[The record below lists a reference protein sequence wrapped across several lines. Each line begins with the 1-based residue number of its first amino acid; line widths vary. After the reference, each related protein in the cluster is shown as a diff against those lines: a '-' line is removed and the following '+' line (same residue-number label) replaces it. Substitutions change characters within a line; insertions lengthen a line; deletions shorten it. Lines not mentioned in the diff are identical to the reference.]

1 MEEFCYTVTSMKCQS
16 CSARSHCGQCSR
28 ELEPVLSAAPGV
40 EAASLDLEHK
50 TARLVARDED
60 AALDALDDA
69 GIFPE

>member
-1 MEEFCYTVTSMKCQS
+1 MEEFCYTVTYMKCQS

-40 EAASLDLEHK
+40 EVACLDLEHK

>member
-1 MEEFCYTVTSMKCQS
+1 MEEFLYTVTYMKCQS

-69 GIFPE
+69 GIFPA